1 MKGGIHL
8 MNEIKRIRRSVE
20 SILGKKVHLTTNV
33 GRNTFVEAQGVITS
47 AYPNLF
53 TVTLEDG
60 QNNDQVISYTYS
72 DVLTSTVVVKI
83 I

>member
-1 MKGGIHL
+1 
-8 MNEIKRIRRSVE
+8 MNEIKRIRKSVE

-60 QNNDQVISYTYS
+60 QNNDQAIS
-72 DVLTSTVVVKI
+72 
-83 I
+83 